1 MTKYILGAEGI
12 PQIYDLFAVSEHFG
26 GMGGGH
32 YTACAQNFIDKRWYN
47 FNDSHVSPT
56 SASQA
61 VSDAAYVLFY
71 RRRD

>member
-32 YTACAQNFIDKRWYN
+32 YTACA
-47 FNDSHVSPT
+47 
-56 SASQA
+56 
-61 VSDAAYVLFY
+61 
-71 RRRD
+71 

>member
-1 MTKYILGAEGI
+1 
-12 PQIYDLFAVSEHFG
+12 VSEHYG
-26 GMGGGH
+26 SLGGGH
-32 YTACAQNFIDKRWYN
+32 YTACAKNFLDQRWYN

-61 VSDAAYVLFY
+61 VSNSAYVLFY